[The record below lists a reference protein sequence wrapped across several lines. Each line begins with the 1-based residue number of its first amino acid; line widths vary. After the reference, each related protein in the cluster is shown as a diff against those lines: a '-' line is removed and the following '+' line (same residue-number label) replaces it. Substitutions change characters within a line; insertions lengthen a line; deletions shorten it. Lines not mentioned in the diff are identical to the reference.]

1 MTDEKII
8 FGGKLRN
15 YGPHPTLFVL
25 VTIKIGI
32 NSSLKLQNMDF
43 LIILST
49 N

>member
-32 NSSLKLQNMDF
+32 NSSLKLQKYGLFNH
-43 LIILST
+43 IST
-49 N
+49 D